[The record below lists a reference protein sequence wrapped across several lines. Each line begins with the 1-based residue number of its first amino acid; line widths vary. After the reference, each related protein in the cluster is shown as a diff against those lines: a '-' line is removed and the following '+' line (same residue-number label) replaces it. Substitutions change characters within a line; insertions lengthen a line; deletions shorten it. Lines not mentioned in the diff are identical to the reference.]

1 MHRAAG
7 VPRPRV
13 RLALACKLAFRRVP
27 CESSLID
34 ATSADGS
41 PAYLMKAVV
50 YDAPRT
56 FSYRETADPK
66 VETDEVLV
74 RIHGCGL
81 CGTDLHIHEGEFGPR
96 FPLIPG
102 HEFTGEIT
110 EIGANVSGFHVGQRI
125 VANSNTVC
133 GTCFYCM
140 RGDFLLC
147 ENLGAY
153 GVTLNGG
160 FAEYLKVKADRLF
173 AIKSLKAREAI
184 MVEPTAC
191 ALHGIEVLNA
201 KPGSDVLLF
210 GAGPTGQVLAQL
222 VKLNGAA
229 RLVVAAPPGRK
240 LDLASKLAA
249 DEVVAMDRQ
258 DPNLH
263 RKRLQ
268 ELSPN
273 GFDYVIEAT
282 GAASVC
288 EEALRYVRRRG
299 TLLVYGVY
307 PEKATAKFNPFDL
320 FRGEISIKGSF
331 AQVDSFGRA
340 LAYLESGRVKVSE
353 IVTEEV
359 PLSEYQHALEL
370 AWARKGVKTML
381 VPNS

>member
-1 MHRAAG
+1 
-7 VPRPRV
+7 
-13 RLALACKLAFRRVP
+13 
-27 CESSLID
+27 
-34 ATSADGS
+34 
-41 PAYLMKAVV
+41 MKAVV

-56 FSYRETADPK
+56 FSYRDTADP
-66 VETDEVLV
+66 TITPDEVLV
-74 RIHGCGL
+74 RIHACGL

-96 FPLIPG
+96 FPLVPG
-102 HEFTGEIT
+102 HEFTGEIM
-110 EIGANVSGFHVGQRI
+110 ELGAGVSGFNVGQRI
-125 VANSNTVC
+125 VANSNTTC

-160 FAEYLKVKADRLF
+160 FAEYLKVKADRVF
-173 AIKSLKAREAI
+173 AIQNLRAREAV

-191 ALHGIEVLNA
+191 AVHGIEVLDA

-229 RLVVAAPPGRK
+229 RLVVAAPPGKK
-240 LDLASKLAA
+240 LDLISRLAA
-249 DEVVAMDRQ
+249 DEVVAMDRE
-258 DPNLH
+258 DPNVH

-268 ELSPN
+268 ELSPK

-282 GAASVC
+282 GAALVC
-288 EEALRYVRRRG
+288 EDALRFVRRRG

-307 PEKATAKFNPFDL
+307 PEKATARFHPFDL
-320 FRGEISIKGSF
+320 FRNEISIKGSF

-340 LAYLESGRVKVSE
+340 LAYLEGGKVKVDE

-359 PLSEYQHALEL
+359 PLREYQHALDL
-370 AWARKGVKTML
+370 AWARKGVKTIL
-381 VPNS
+381 VP

>member
-1 MHRAAG
+1 
-7 VPRPRV
+7 
-13 RLALACKLAFRRVP
+13 
-27 CESSLID
+27 
-34 ATSADGS
+34 
-41 PAYLMKAVV
+41 MKAVI
-50 YDAPRT
+50 YDAPRS
-56 FSYRETADPK
+56 FSYCDTADPAIAA
-66 VETDEVLV
+66 DEVLV
-74 RIHGCGL
+74 RVHGCGL

-102 HEFTGEIT
+102 HEFTGEIVALGSEVT
-110 EIGANVSGFHVGQRI
+110 GFQAGQRV

-133 GTCFYCM
+133 GNCFYCM

-160 FAEYLKVKADRLF
+160 FAEYLKVKADRVF
-173 AIKSLKAREAI
+173 AIHNLKPREAI

-191 ALHGIEVLNA
+191 ALHGIEVLDA
-201 KPGSDVLLF
+201 RPGSDVLLL

-229 RLVVAAPPGRK
+229 RLVVAAPPGKK
-240 LDLASKLAA
+240 LDLVSRLAA
-249 DEVVAMDRQ
+249 DEVAPIDRD
-258 DPNLH
+258 DPDVH

-268 ELSPN
+268 ELSPK

-282 GAASVC
+282 GAATVC
-288 EEALRYVRRRG
+288 EDGLQYVRRRG

-307 PEKATAKFNPFDL
+307 PEKATVRFKPFDL

-340 LAYLESGRVKVSE
+340 LAYLESGRIKVDE
-353 IVTEEV
+353 IVTDEV

-370 AWARKGVKTML
+370 AWSRKGVKTMI
-381 VPNS
+381 VPDS

>member
-1 MHRAAG
+1 
-7 VPRPRV
+7 
-13 RLALACKLAFRRVP
+13 
-27 CESSLID
+27 
-34 ATSADGS
+34 
-41 PAYLMKAVV
+41 MKAIV
-50 YDAPRT
+50 YDAPRN
-56 FSYRETADPK
+56 FSYRDTADPK
-66 VETDEVLV
+66 VTSDEVLV
-74 RIHGCGL
+74 RIHACGL

-102 HEFTGEIT
+102 HEFTGEIV
-110 EIGANVSGFHVGQRI
+110 ELGAEVSGFGVGQRI

-153 GVTLNGG
+153 GVTRNGG
-160 FAEYLKVKADRLF
+160 FAEYLKVKADRVF
-173 AIKSLKAREAI
+173 AIHNLEAREAV

-191 ALHGIEVLNA
+191 ALHGTEVLDA

-240 LDLASKLAA
+240 LDLISRLAA
-249 DEVVAMDRQ
+249 DDVVAMDRQ
-258 DPNLH
+258 NPEVH

-282 GAASVC
+282 GAAPVC
-288 EEALRYVRRRG
+288 EEALRFVRRRG

-307 PEKATAKFNPFDL
+307 PEKAFAKFSPFDL

-331 AQVDSFGRA
+331 AQVDSFSRA
-340 LAYLESGRVKVSE
+340 LAYLERGRVKVDE
-353 IVTEEV
+353 IVTEEI
-359 PLSEYQHALEL
+359 PLSEYQRALEL
-370 AWARKGVKTML
+370 AWARKGVKTIL
-381 VPNS
+381 VPNR